1 MLVELLSI
9 EGRRFTIGAWIA
21 AIIGLLATG
30 VPVPELARQ
39 GRRPCLRVGPKE
51 IAGEMRTAGDA
62 QLLYAA

>member
-39 GRRPCLRVGPKE
+39 D
-51 IAGEMRTAGDA
+51 AGHA
-62 QLLYAA
+62 